1 MSKDNT
7 GRKNIVAHAPR
18 PAAGAAAAGA
28 AGVSKVAFRRVHS
41 RIADACTILQ
51 TFGVNL
57 LLTSTTSPMNSISS
71 SPTVV
76 VAQQLDN
83 LANMAERVASPE
95 FKRGFREFVRS
106 RAKAAN
112 SFLTYRDAQGRLIQ
126 EWPSTGRLEIL
137 AEAVR

>member
-1 MSKDNT
+1 MD
-7 GRKNIVAHAPR
+7 
-18 PAAGAAAAGA
+18 
-28 AGVSKVAFRRVHS
+28 
-41 RIADACTILQ
+41 
-51 TFGVNL
+51 
-57 LLTSTTSPMNSISS
+57 SISS
-71 SPTVV
+71 SPSVV

-95 FKRGFREFVRS
+95 FKQGFREFVRA

-112 SFLTYRDAQGRLIQ
+112 SFLTYRDAQGRLVQ

>member
-1 MSKDNT
+1 MD
-7 GRKNIVAHAPR
+7 
-18 PAAGAAAAGA
+18 
-28 AGVSKVAFRRVHS
+28 
-41 RIADACTILQ
+41 
-51 TFGVNL
+51 
-57 LLTSTTSPMNSISS
+57 SISS
-71 SPTVV
+71 SPAVA

-95 FKRGFREFVRS
+95 FKRGFREFIRS

-112 SFLTYRDAQGRLIQ
+112 SFLTYRDAQGRLVQ